1 MTAPAPVVQSLHRL
15 AGESQVEME
24 LGIRGRTAM
33 VAAGSKGLGRAIA
46 AALVREG
53 ARVSICARTPE
64 PLHSAEQALRA
75 AGGDVM
81 ATAVDVTKP
90 EDLERWHQATV
101 ARMGPPA
108 LVVTNV
114 GGPPPG
120 RFEEL
125 TEDAWRTGVD
135 MVLMNVV
142 RLSRLVLPAMRA
154 ARYGRIVHVTSFV
167 AKQPM
172 ALLTV
177 SSTLRAGISALTKT
191 MATQVAGDGITV
203 NALLPGHFATDRQA
217 QVNELRAKH
226 LGTTRGV
233 LEAQVV
239 TEIPT
244 RRFGHPD
251 ELGDAAA
258 FLLSERAAYINGASL
273 AVDGGLLG
281 TTF

>member
-1 MTAPAPVVQSLHRL
+1 
-15 AGESQVEME
+15 ME

-64 PLHSAEQALRA
+64 PLREAEQALRA

-90 EDLERWHQATV
+90 EDLERWHGATV
-101 ARMGPPA
+101 ARMGAPA
-108 LVVTNV
+108 LLVTNV

-191 MATQVAGDGITV
+191 MATQVAGEGITV

-233 LEAQVV
+233 LESQVV

-258 FLLSERAAYINGASL
+258 FLLSERAGYINGTSL